1 VGKFIHD
8 EKIVLQFFLRV
19 NKLMLQIA
27 LAAFNSG
34 IVYIP

>member
-8 EKIVLQFFLRV
+8 EKTVLQFFLRV

>member
-1 VGKFIHD
+1 MMKKLFCS
-8 EKIVLQFFLRV
+8 FFLRV